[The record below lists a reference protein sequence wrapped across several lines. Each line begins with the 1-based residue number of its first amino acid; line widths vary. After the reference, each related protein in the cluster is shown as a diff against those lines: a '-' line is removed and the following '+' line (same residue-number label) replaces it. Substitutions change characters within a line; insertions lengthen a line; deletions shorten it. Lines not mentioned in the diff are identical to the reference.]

1 MYPLIIPRKILLP
14 LAIICFVMMVTGGFF
29 KISHQDFFGISSNIV
44 LGIGTGALLFV
55 WFIVVADALRNRA
68 KNPFMWIIAFLFFG
82 NVASILYLFY
92 RDQIIIKKEKNNF

>member
-14 LAIICFVMMVTGGFF
+14 VAIICFVMMVTGGFF
-29 KISHQDFFGISSNIV
+29 KISHQDFFGISSNII

-55 WFIVVADALRNRA
+55 WFIVVADALRNGV

-92 RDQIIIKKEKNNF
+92 RD